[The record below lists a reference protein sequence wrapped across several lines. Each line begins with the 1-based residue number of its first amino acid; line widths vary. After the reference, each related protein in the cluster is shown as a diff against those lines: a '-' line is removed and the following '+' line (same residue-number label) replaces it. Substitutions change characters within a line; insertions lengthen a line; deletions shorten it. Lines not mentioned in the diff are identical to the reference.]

1 MQRNLTKM
9 ADSAATATTFG
20 SNMATG
26 QAIRD
31 LSGVETLNPPIDPN
45 AQVAGAIP
53 TEVNPASGQIAST
66 RQIDSTTGQ
75 ILNNT
80 LTV

>member
-45 AQVAGAIP
+45 AQVAGA
-53 TEVNPASGQIAST
+53 G
-66 RQIDSTTGQ
+66 
-75 ILNNT
+75 
-80 LTV
+80 